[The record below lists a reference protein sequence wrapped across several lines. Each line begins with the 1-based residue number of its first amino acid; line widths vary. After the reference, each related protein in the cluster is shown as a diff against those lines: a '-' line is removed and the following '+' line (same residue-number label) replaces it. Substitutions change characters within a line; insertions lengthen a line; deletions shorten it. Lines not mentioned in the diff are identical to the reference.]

1 MQPLT
6 MEGLDVCPLEESA
19 ALLKFTLRAAHAGSW
34 AWDIVTGEVFWSEEF
49 HHLAGTS
56 PATCQ
61 PSYAAWLQTIH
72 PQDQQNA
79 VQEMQVALEERRELN
94 NEFRMIRSDGA
105 VRWMRSQGRALYD
118 SGGKPTRMVGVTFDI
133 NKSKLA
139 EEALRRREE
148 ELRIITNG
156 VPALISYVDTEQR
169 YRFNNTMYEEWFG
182 HRREEISGKH
192 VREVLGDVAYE
203 EIRPHV
209 ESALAG
215 RETRF
220 ETWIQYRGAGL
231 RCVEA
236 RYVPHTDDQG
246 EVQGFFALVTDVSER
261 KHVEER
267 HRLQAE
273 ELATLMDATPAAV
286 WVTHDPD
293 CRTISGSHA
302 GYELLRM
309 PVGSNLCKTAGDEDA
324 VPHFKV
330 LKDGVELTPDEL
342 PMQRAARGAEVRGF
356 EGEVVFDDGSRLHL
370 FGNAMPL
377 HGPEGK
383 VRGAIG
389 AFVDITQRKLAEEA
403 LKESDRRKDDFL
415 AMLAHELRNPLAPI
429 RNAVQVMRQL
439 GTQDPRLQEMRDVV
453 DRQTDQ
459 LAHIVDDLLDISR
472 ISLGKVE
479 FRKEKTD
486 FLTVIGRAVETSRPF
501 IDARGHRLTVSLPP
515 EPLQVEGDVTRLT
528 QVVSNL
534 LHNAAKYTETGGDI
548 RVTVE
553 GRGPEVQIRVKD
565 NGIGIPAAVLPHV
578 FDLFTQSEHTL
589 GRSEGGLGIGL
600 SLVKNIVEVHGGTV
614 RAFSAGPGQGT
625 EVVVSL
631 PAWTGTSHPAPA
643 ETANL
648 AVERHAFPNRRRI
661 LVVDDNVDTAESMAL
676 LLGLEGHEV
685 RTAYDG
691 PSAIETAEALQPHVV
706 LLDIGLPKMS
716 GHEVAQHLRQQEE
729 TRLALLI
736 ALSGYGQE
744 EDRQRAMDSGFDHHL
759 IKPIDY
765 GALKTLIDS
774 GCPRGPGG
782 EAPGS

>member
-6 MEGLDVCPLEESA
+6 MEGLEVCPLEESA

-61 PSYAAWLQTIH
+61 PSYTAWLKTIH
-72 PQDQQNA
+72 PQDRQNA
-79 VQEMQVALEERRELN
+79 VQEMQAALEEGRELD
-94 NEFRMIRSDGA
+94 NEFRMIRPDGA
-105 VRWMRSQGRALYD
+105 MRWMRSQGQALYD
-118 SGGKPTRMVGVTFDI
+118 VDGKPLRMVGVTFDI
-133 NKSKLA
+133 TRSKLA

-156 VPALISYVDTEQR
+156 VPALISYVDSEQR
-169 YRFNNTMYEEWFG
+169 YRFNNAMYEEWFG
-182 HRREEISGKH
+182 HSREEISGKH

-203 EIRPHV
+203 EIRPHI

-220 ETWIQYRGAGL
+220 ETWIEYLEAGL

-236 RYVPHTDDQG
+236 RYVPHTDDHG
-246 EVQGFFALVTDVSER
+246 EVHGFFALVTDVTER
-261 KHVEER
+261 KRDEER

-273 ELATLMDATPAAV
+273 ELTTLMDATPAAV
-286 WVTHDPD
+286 WVTYDPD
-293 CRTISGSHA
+293 CRTISGSRA

-309 PVGSNLCKTAGDEDA
+309 PVGSNLSKAAGEEDP

-330 LKDGVELTPDEL
+330 LKDGVELAPDEL
-342 PMQRAARGAEVRGF
+342 PMQRAARGVEVRGF
-356 EGEVVFDDGSRLHL
+356 EEEVVFDDGSRLHL

-377 HGPEGK
+377 RGPEGK

-403 LKESDRRKDDFL
+403 VKEADRRKDDFL

-429 RNAVQVMRQL
+429 RNAVQVMRHL
-439 GTQDPRLQEMRDVV
+439 GSQDPRLQEMRDVV

-472 ISLGKVE
+472 ISLGKVVL
-479 FRKEKTD
+479 RKEKVDLSTI
-486 FLTVIGRAVETSRPF
+486 IGRAVETSRPF
-501 IDARGHRLTVSLPP
+501 IAARGHRLTVSLPP
-515 EPLQVEGDVTRLT
+515 ESLQIEGDVTRLV

-548 RVTVE
+548 RVTAE

-565 NGIGIPAAVLPHV
+565 NGVGISAAILPHV
-578 FDLFTQSEHTL
+578 FDLFTQAEHTL

-600 SLVKNIVEVHGGTV
+600 TLVKNIVEMHGGTV
-614 RAFSAGPGQGT
+614 RALSAGQGQGT
-625 EVVVSL
+625 EVVISL
-631 PAWTGTSHPAPA
+631 PAGTAPSHPALA
-643 ETANL
+643 ETGNRA
-648 AVERHAFPNRRRI
+648 AERDAFSSRRRI
-661 LVVDDNVDTAESMAL
+661 LVVDDDADTAESMAL
-676 LLGLEGHEV
+676 LLGLGGHDV

-691 PSAIETAEALQPHVV
+691 PDAIETAKAFQPHVV

-716 GHEVAQHLRQQEE
+716 GHEVAQHLRQQQE

-744 EDRQRAMDSGFDHHL
+744 EDRQRALDSGFDHYL

-765 GALKTLIDS
+765 GALKTLINS
-774 GCPRGPGG
+774 GCP
-782 EAPGS
+782 A

>member
-1 MQPLT
+1 MEGFTQPLT
-6 MEGLDVCPLEESA
+6 IEGLEACPLQESA
-19 ALLKFTLRAAHAGSW
+19 ALLKFTLRAANAGSW

-49 HHLAGTS
+49 HQLAGTS

-61 PSYAAWLQTIH
+61 PSYAAWLNMID
-72 PQDQQNA
+72 PQDRQNA
-79 VQEMQVALEERRELN
+79 VQETQVALAERRDLDS
-94 NEFRMIRSDGA
+94 EFRMIRPDGT

-118 SGGKPTRMVGVTFDI
+118 LGGNPLRMVGVTFDI
-133 NKSKLA
+133 TKNKLA

-148 ELRIITNG
+148 ELRIIANG
-156 VPALISYVDTEQR
+156 VPALISYIDTEQR
-169 YRFNNTMYEEWFG
+169 YRFTNAMYEKWFG
-182 HRREEISGKH
+182 YSSEEISGKH
-192 VREVLGDVAYE
+192 VREVLGDAAYE
-203 EIRPHV
+203 ELRPHM

-220 ETWIQYRGAGL
+220 ETWVPYQGAGL

-246 EVQGFFALVTDVSER
+246 EVHGFFALVTDVTER
-261 KHVEER
+261 KRDEER

-273 ELATLMDATPAAV
+273 ELTTLMDATPAAV
-286 WVTHDPD
+286 WVTYDPD
-293 CRTISGSHA
+293 CRTISGSRA
-302 GYELLRM
+302 GYDLLRM
-309 PVGSNLCKTAGDEDA
+309 PVGANLRKTAGEEDP

-330 LKDGVELTPDEL
+330 FKDGVELAPDEL

-356 EGEVVFDDGSRLHL
+356 EEEVVFDDGSRLHL

-377 HGPEGK
+377 HDSEGK

-429 RNAVQVMRQL
+429 RNAVQVMRHL
-439 GTQDPRLQEMRDVV
+439 GSQDPRLQEMRDVV

-472 ISLGKVE
+472 ISLGKVVL
-479 FRKEKTD
+479 RKEKTD
-486 FLTVIGRAVETSRPF
+486 LSTIIGRAAETSRPF

-515 EPLQVEGDVTRLT
+515 ESLQVEGDVIRLT

-548 RVTVE
+548 RVTAE

-565 NGIGIPAAVLPHV
+565 NGIGISAEALPHV
-578 FDLFTQSEHTL
+578 FDLFNQSEHTL

-600 SLVKNIVEVHGGTV
+600 TLVKNIVEMHGGTV
-614 RAFSAGPGQGT
+614 RALSAGLGQGT
-625 EVVVSL
+625 EIVVSL
-631 PAWTGTSHPAPA
+631 PAGTA
-643 ETANL
+643 
-648 AVERHAFPNRRRI
+648 PNRRRI
-661 LVVDDNVDTAESMAL
+661 LVVDDDVDTAKSMAL
-676 LLGLEGHEV
+676 LLELGGHDV

-691 PSAIETAEALQPHVV
+691 PSAIEAAKAFQPHVV

-716 GHEVAQHLRQQEE
+716 GYEVAQHLRQLQE

-744 EDRQRAMDSGFDHHL
+744 EDRQRALDSGFDHYL
-759 IKPIDY
+759 IKPIDH
-765 GALKTLIDS
+765 GTLETLIKS
-774 GCPRGPGG
+774 GRP
-782 EAPGS
+782 A

>member
-1 MQPLT
+1 MQSLT
-6 MEGLDVCPLEESA
+6 IEGLEACPLEESA
-19 ALLKFTLRAAHAGSW
+19 ALLKFTLRAANAGSW

-49 HHLAGTS
+49 HQLAGTS

-61 PSYAAWLQTIH
+61 PSYTAWLNTIH
-72 PQDQQNA
+72 PQDRQNA
-79 VQEMQVALEERRELN
+79 VQETQVALAERRELN
-94 NEFRMIRSDGA
+94 NEFRMIRPDGA

-118 SGGKPTRMVGVTFDI
+118 LGGKPLRMVGVMFDI
-133 NKSKLA
+133 TKNKLA
-139 EEALRRREE
+139 EEELRRREE

-169 YRFNNTMYEEWFG
+169 YRFANAMYEEWFG
-182 HRREEISGKH
+182 HSSEEISGKH

-203 EIRPHV
+203 ELRPHM

-220 ETWIQYRGAGL
+220 ETWIQYQGAGL

-236 RYVPHTDDQG
+236 RYVPRTDDQG
-246 EVQGFFALVTDVSER
+246 VVQGFFALVTDVTER
-261 KHVEER
+261 KRDEER

-273 ELATLMDATPAAV
+273 ELTTLMDATPAAV
-286 WVTHDPD
+286 WVTYDPD
-293 CRTISGSHA
+293 CRTISGSRA
-302 GYELLRM
+302 GHELLRM
-309 PVGSNLCKTAGDEDA
+309 PVGANLSKTAGEEDP

-330 LKDGVELTPDEL
+330 LKDGVELAPDEL
-342 PMQRAARGAEVRGF
+342 PMQRAAHGAEVRDF
-356 EGEVVFDDGSRLHL
+356 EEEVVFDDGSRLHL

-377 HGPEGK
+377 HDSEGK

-403 LKESDRRKDDFL
+403 LQESDRRKDDFL

-429 RNAVQVMRQL
+429 RNAVQVMRHL
-439 GTQDPRLQEMRDVV
+439 GSQDPRLQEMRDVV

-459 LAHIVDDLLDISR
+459 LAHIIDDLLDISR
-472 ISLGKVE
+472 IGLGKVVL
-479 FRKEKTD
+479 RKEKAD
-486 FLTVIGRAVETSRPF
+486 LLTIIGRAVETSRPF

-515 EPLQVEGDVTRLT
+515 ESLPVEGDVIRLT

-548 RVTVE
+548 RVTAE

-565 NGIGIPAAVLPHV
+565 NGIGIPTEALPHV
-578 FDLFTQSEHTL
+578 FDLFNQSEHTL

-600 SLVKNIVEVHGGTV
+600 TLVKNIVEMHGGTV
-614 RAFSAGPGQGT
+614 RALSAGLGQGT
-625 EVVVSL
+625 EIVISL
-631 PAWTGTSHPAPA
+631 PAGTAPPHPALA
-643 ETANL
+643 ETGNL
-648 AVERHAFPNRRRI
+648 AVEGDAFSNGRRI
-661 LVVDDNVDTAESMAL
+661 LMVDDDVDTAESMAL
-676 LLGLEGHEV
+676 LLELGGHDV

-691 PSAIETAEALQPHVV
+691 PIAIETAKAFQPHVV

-716 GHEVAQHLRQQEE
+716 GYEVAQHLRQQQE

-744 EDRQRAMDSGFDHHL
+744 EDRQRALDSGFDHYL
-759 IKPIDY
+759 IKPIDH
-765 GALKTLIDS
+765 GTLETLINS
-774 GCPRGPGG
+774 GRP
-782 EAPGS
+782 A